1 MTELKIETVAI
12 NSLTPD
18 PANARKHDGKNLQ
31 AIENSLL
38 KFGQRKPICVT
49 PDSIVVAGN
58 GTLEAAKNLGWTEIV
73 IARTPV
79 GWSWEQIRAFALADN
94 RTAELAEWDDKVLAD
109 QLLELDANGWELEE
123 LGFEN
128 LEPPV
133 GQDDDDEPLSFDDA
147 PTRSK
152 LGDLWQV
159 GNHRIVCGDCTNWT
173 TVEKL
178 MAGQSSKMIF
188 TDPPYNVDFKG
199 QLLSNTTKNGV
210 QVNHY
215 ESINT
220 KHDSIKNDS
229 LNETAFD
236 EFITKAL
243 ENIKKTN
250 PNSWY
255 FTFFDLTLDQLLN
268 PLRKTGFEWK
278 SIIIWVK
285 NQATLSGKDYKSKY
299 EPIVYGCKPNSFFGE
314 RYLQED
320 VWEFQRTLKND
331 LHPTMKPIPLIEN
344 AIKNSSQISDIVFDP
359 FAGSGSTLV
368 ACQKTGRIGYGI
380 ELDPKYVDV
389 IISRLEK
396 ETGLEAQLLED

>member
-1 MTELKIETVAI
+1 
-12 NSLTPD
+12 
-18 PANARKHDGKNLQ
+18 
-31 AIENSLL
+31 
-38 KFGQRKPICVT
+38 
-49 PDSIVVAGN
+49 VVAGN
-58 GTLEAAKNLGWTEIV
+58 GTLEAAKNLGWTEIA

-79 GWSWEQIRAFALADN
+79 GWTWEQIRAFALADN

-128 LEPPV
+128 LEPPIS
-133 GQDDDDEPLSFDDA
+133 DEDEEPLSFDDA
-147 PTRSK
+147 PTRAK
-152 LGDLWQV
+152 LGDLWQI
-159 GNHRIVCGDCTNWT
+159 GNHRILCGDCTDWNNVT
-173 TVEKL
+173 KLIQEK
-178 MAGQSSKMIF
+178 SVKMIF

-199 QLLSNTTKNGV
+199 QQLSNTTKNGI
-210 QVNHY
+210 QINHY

-220 KHDSIKNDS
+220 KHDSINNDS
-229 LNETAFD
+229 LEEDNFND
-236 EFITKAL
+236 FITKAL
-243 ENIKKTN
+243 INIKKTN
-250 PNSWY
+250 PDSWY
-255 FTFFDLTLDQLLN
+255 FTFCDLTLDQLLN
-268 PLRKTGFEWK
+268 PLRATGFDWK

-299 EPIVYGCKPNSFFGE
+299 EPIVYGCKPNSFYGE

-344 AIKNSSQISDIVFDP
+344 AIKNSSKDNDLIFDP

-368 ACQKTGRIGYGI
+368 ACEKTNRIGYGI

-389 IISRLEK
+389 ILDRLEK
-396 ETGLEAQLLED
+396 QIGLEAQLIED